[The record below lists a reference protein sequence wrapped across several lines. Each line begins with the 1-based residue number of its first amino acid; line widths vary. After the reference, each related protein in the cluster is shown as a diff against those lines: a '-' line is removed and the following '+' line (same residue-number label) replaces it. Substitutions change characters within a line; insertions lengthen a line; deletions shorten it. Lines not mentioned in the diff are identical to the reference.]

1 MHMLK
6 ERLQILVSTDQRRR
20 LEREARRRGT
30 SVGSVVRDAV
40 DAQLGAVSEDDR
52 RRAFDEILAMRGRF
66 ASPED
71 GTPEGINRIAASE
84 RDEELEELLRTIER

>member
-30 SVGSVVRDAV
+30 SVASVIREAV
-40 DAQLGAVSEDDR
+40 DVQLGGVTVEDR
-52 RRAFDEILAMRGRF
+52 RAALDEILAMRGQY
-66 ASPED
+66 ASPE
-71 GTPEGINRIAASE
+71 ELNRIAAGE
-84 RDEELEELLRTIER
+84 RDEQIDQLLRAVKR